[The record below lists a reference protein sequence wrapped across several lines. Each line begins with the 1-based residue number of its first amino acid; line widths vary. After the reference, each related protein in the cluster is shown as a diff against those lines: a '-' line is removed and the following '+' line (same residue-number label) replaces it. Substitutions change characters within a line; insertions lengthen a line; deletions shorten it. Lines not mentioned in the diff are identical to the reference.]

1 MITKLGVEL
10 SDVERLAIAKSLG
23 SAKMLSRKDV
33 DELVQGFIEGL
44 KGSAEIIKQP
54 KVFKG
59 QRKPQIVKKKPSIKA
74 SKELTKRMKKLKL
87 AGKTDYYID
96 SYARGWNQLGN

>member
-1 MITKLGVEL
+1 MITKLGIEL

-23 SAKMLSRKDV
+23 STKMLSRKDV

-44 KGSAEIIKQP
+44 KESAEIIKQP

-59 QRKPQIVKKKPSIKA
+59 QRKPKIIKKKA
-74 SKELTKRMKKLKL
+74 TVATSKELTKRVKKLKVS
-87 AGKTDYYID
+87 GKTDYYID
-96 SYARGWNQLGN
+96 SYIRGWNQLGS